1 MWYYVDIRIR
11 PDMEF
16 PAHQLMS
23 ALYAKLH
30 RALVQNGM
38 TTVGVAF
45 PSYCL
50 SPPDLGATLRLLGP
64 ASDLDRLMARDWLQG
79 MRDHVAGT
87 PISEVPANAGYRR
100 LRRVQAKSSPE
111 RLRRRQMRRHGF
123 TEDEARAA
131 VPASVAERLKL
142 PFVEVASASTGQQFR
157 IFLQLGE
164 AESQAPLTPE
174 FNAYGLSSTST
185 IPWF

>member
-23 ALYAKLH
+23 ALYANLH
-30 RALVQNGM
+30 RVLVQTGL

-45 PSYCL
+45 PGYRL

-64 ASDLDRLMARDWLQG
+64 ASDLDRLMARGWLLG
-79 MRDHVAGT
+79 MRDHVAVT
-87 PISEVPANAGYRR
+87 PISEVPAKTAHRR
-100 LRRVQAKSSPE
+100 LCRVQAKSSPE

-123 TEDEARAA
+123 TEDEARSA
-131 VPASVAERLKL
+131 VPDSAAERLKL
-142 PFVEVASASTGQQFR
+142 PFVSVASASTGQHFR
-157 IFLQLGE
+157 IFLHLGE
-164 AESQAPLTPE
+164 AESQAQTPQ